1 MKLQQLRFLTAVIDH
16 GLNITQA
23 SEALYTSQPG
33 VSKQIRL
40 LESELGMRLF
50 IRQGKR
56 LEGLTP
62 AGEQVATHARRVLS
76 EVEKI
81 KSLSRNLR
89 AEEQGTIRLATT
101 HTQARYV
108 LPSVIDRFRKNHAA
122 VDFHLHQGTSE
133 QIARMMDERQVDFAL
148 ISGRVRELGQLQ
160 SIPIYQW
167 DRVIVVPKD
176 HPLVSLDR
184 PIELQDL
191 ADHPLVTYVHS
202 DRPESSLMNTFERIG
217 RKPRIAFTA
226 RDADIIK
233 TYVRLGL
240 GVGLLASMAV
250 EAGVDDDLVVL
261 DASGLFPRL
270 TTWLA
275 YREDLILSSYHLAF
289 IRALAP
295 HLPDALFTAL
305 QREGPDAQPS
315 AHLNDAPPL
324 HRGDRWPALEN
335 GRC

>member
-1 MKLQQLRFLTAVIDH
+1 MKLQQLRFFVAVIDH

-23 SEALYTSQPG
+23 AEALYTSQPG

-50 IRQGKR
+50 VRQGKR
-56 LEGLTP
+56 LEALTP
-62 AGEQVATHARRVLS
+62 AGERVADHARRVLD
-76 EVEKI
+76 EVTRI
-81 KSLSRNLR
+81 KHLSSALR
-89 AEEQGTIRLATT
+89 EEERGTIRLATT

-108 LPSVIDRFRKNHAA
+108 LPSVIDRFRRKHAQ

-133 QIARMMDERQVDFAL
+133 QIARMIDERQVDFAL
-148 ISGRVRELGQLQ
+148 ISGQVSELGQLQ

-167 DRVIVVPKD
+167 DRVVLVPAD
-176 HPLVSLDR
+176 HPLAR
-184 PIELQDL
+184 HEGKPDL
-191 ADHPLVTYVHS
+191 ATLAEHPLVTYVHS
-202 DRPESSLMNTFERIG
+202 DRPESSLMKSFNAEG
-217 RKPRIAFTA
+217 LSPRIAFTA

-240 GVGLLASMAV
+240 GVGIVASMAV
-250 EAGVDDDLVVL
+250 DAKADSDLVAL
-261 DASGLFPRL
+261 DATGLFPRL

-275 YREDLILSSYHLAF
+275 YRDDLVLNTYHCNF
-289 IRALAP
+289 IRELAP

-305 QREGPDAQPS
+305 KREGPDAEPHK
-315 AHLNDAPPL
+315 HLDDAPPL
-324 HRGDRWPALEN
+324 HQPHRSLLCAG